1 MARESTGRQEF
12 TNRELRLDRTLNV
25 PDWKHN
31 PSRPSS
37 PAERQLHDSE
47 ETNLKNEATKPT
59 EFNEGRSISSSSR
72 PRRLHPTRLSIRLRY
87 LLALHHQ
94 PSGSC
99 TIRRE
104 RISKTKQ
111 PSQRSS
117 TKDASYR
124 RRAGPGGCTLTRLSI
139 RLRYLRYLRCFVL
152 GSVTLE
158 SRRLLLRRR
167 VEAKV
172 FDMRLVPRARGRFA
186 LELGCDVTFGVRP

>member
-47 ETNLKNEATKPT
+47 ETNLKNEAAKPT

-72 PRRLHPTRLSIRLRY
+72 PRRLHPTRPSIR
-87 LLALHHQ
+87 
-94 PSGSC
+94 
-99 TIRRE
+99 
-104 RISKTKQ
+104 
-111 PSQRSS
+111 
-117 TKDASYR
+117 
-124 RRAGPGGCTLTRLSI
+124 
-139 RLRYLRYLRCFVL
+139 LRYLRCFVL

-167 VEAKV
+167 LEAKIP
-172 FDMRLVPRARGRFA
+172 DMRLVPRARGRFA
-186 LELGCDVTFGVRP
+186 LEFGCDVTFGVRP